1 MQHKKTVRSSNNPP
15 QRTGWPGIMD
25 AIILSGGKQRRM
37 GGREKAFLD
46 IGGKSL
52 IERKV
57 NLLSGIFS
65 RVIVVTNNPAAYEYL
80 PVTLVP
86 DEKEGFGPLMGLCC
100 GLEKSQSEYCFVTT
114 CDTPF
119 VQEALIKHLN
129 AAAVG
134 FDVAVPMWHG
144 CYEPLC
150 AVYSRRCIEH
160 IRKTLETER
169 KVILFYDKVN
179 VNSIPM
185 ETVMQF
191 DPEGISFFNI
201 NTDQDYEEALRIYKG
216 FRDPKD
222 TA

>member
-1 MQHKKTVRSSNNPP
+1 MVRNSNKPL
-15 QRTGWPGIMD
+15 QATGWPGIMD
-25 AIILSGGKQRRM
+25 AIILSGGEQRRM
-37 GGREKAFLD
+37 GGREKAFLE

-57 NLLSGIFS
+57 ELLSGIFE
-65 RVIVVTNNPAAYEYL
+65 RIIVVTNNPAAYEHL
-80 PVTLVP
+80 GVSLVS
-86 DEKEGFGPLMGLCC
+86 DEKEGFGPLMGLCS
-100 GLEKSQSEYCFVTT
+100 GLEKSESEYCFVTT

-119 VQEALIKHLN
+119 VQEELVKHLKT
-129 AAAVG
+129 AAAG
-134 FDVAVPMWHG
+134 FDVTVPLWHG
-144 CYEPLC
+144 RYEPLC
-150 AVYSRRCIEH
+150 AVYSRRCLEH

-201 NTDQDYEEALRIYKG
+201 NTNQGYEEALRIYKNL
-216 FRDPKD
+216 PKGV
-222 TA
+222 

>member
-1 MQHKKTVRSSNNPP
+1 
-15 QRTGWPGIMD
+15 MD

-37 GGREKAFLD
+37 GGREKAFLE
-46 IGGKSL
+46 IGGQSL

-57 NLLSGIFS
+57 ELLSGIFS
-65 RVIVVTNNPAAYEYL
+65 RIIVVTNNPAAYEHL
-80 PVTLVP
+80 PVSLVS
-86 DEKEGFGPLMGLCC
+86 DEKQGLGPLMGLCC
-100 GLEKSQSEYCFVTT
+100 GLEKSESEYCFVTT

-119 VQEALIKHLN
+119 VQEGLIKHLKT
-129 AAAVG
+129 AVAGFDAAV
-134 FDVAVPMWHG
+134 PLWHG
-144 CYEPLC
+144 RYEPLC

-169 KVILFYDKVN
+169 KVILFYDKIN
-179 VNSIPM
+179 VNCIDM

-201 NTDQDYEEALRIYKG
+201 NTKENHEEALRTYKRLCG
-216 FRDPKD
+216 PKE

>member
-1 MQHKKTVRSSNNPP
+1 
-15 QRTGWPGIMD
+15 MD
-25 AIILSGGKQRRM
+25 AIILSGGEQRRM
-37 GGREKAFLD
+37 GGREKAFLE

-65 RVIVVTNNPAAYEYL
+65 RIIVVTNNPAAYEHL
-80 PVTLVP
+80 PVTLVS
-86 DEKEGFGPLMGLCC
+86 DEKEGLGPLMGLCC
-100 GLEKSQSEYCFVTT
+100 GLEKSKSEYCFVTT
-114 CDTPF
+114 SDTPF
-119 VQEALIKHLN
+119 VQKGLIKHLKT
-129 AAAVG
+129 APAG
-134 FDVAVPMWHG
+134 FDVAVPLWHG
-144 CYEPLC
+144 RYEPLC
-150 AVYSRRCIEH
+150 AVYSSGCIEH

-201 NTDQDYEEALRIYKG
+201 NTDQDYEEALRIYKS
-216 FRDPKD
+216 FCDPKD
-222 TA
+222 TV